1 MKHYK
6 SYNLIFIS
14 TFIDRKNIDN
24 LINTV
29 TENNQT
35 LSILFIIVNQTKS
48 ELILPSSTHIDFHQI
63 NKERLS
69 LSKARNIGINYLTEN
84 NIQFEHIMFPDD
96 DTTFSDVFFDRY
108 KDYISSD
115 ENYLIDVYCFGSNN
129 LFKQLKYPEGEFLN
143 RYNFEAAMSVNMII
157 NYKTFMQVGLFDER
171 LGVGAKY
178 GAGED
183 TDYFIR
189 ASDSIV
195 HGFIFTKVLYNFHPS
210 SSNKFSK
217 MKLQHIINKYTN
229 YGNGVIFM
237 LCKHKMYL
245 EAFNICFR
253 AIGGALVA
261 FYKLKFNLFLAYIIA
276 FFSRLSMFIK
286 CIIHSKRLFKHA

>member
-1 MKHYK
+1 MKHHK
-6 SYNLIFIS
+6 SYNIIFIS
-14 TFIDRKNIDN
+14 TFIDRKNINN
-24 LINTV
+24 LIGTV
-29 TENNQT
+29 TDNNQT

-48 ELILPSSTHIDFHQI
+48 ELILPLSAFIDFHQI
-63 NKERLS
+63 NVERLS
-69 LSKARNIGINYLTEN
+69 LSKARNIGINYLTKN

-115 ENYLIDVYCFGSNN
+115 ENYLIDVYCFGSSN
-129 LFKQLKYPEGEFLN
+129 LFKPLKYPEGEFLN

-157 NYKTFMQVGLFDER
+157 NYNTFIQVGIFDER

-183 TDYFIR
+183 ADYFIR
-189 ASDSIV
+189 ATDSTV
-195 HGFIFTKVLYNFHPS
+195 HGFIFTKVLFNFHPS

-217 MKLQHIINKYTN
+217 MKLQRIINKYTN
-229 YGNGVIFM
+229 YGNGAIFM

-245 EAFNICFR
+245 EAFKICFR

-261 FYKLKFNLFLAYIIA
+261 FYKLNFNLFLAYFIA
-276 FFSRLSMFIK
+276 FFSRLSMFFK
-286 CIIHSKRLFKHA
+286 CIIYYKRLFKHA